1 MNLNSLTANW
11 REKIASQVPDS
22 DSIEKAFCDQAS
34 QQVTNKLKPLMKAPY
49 RLGFEIVKQND
60 SMTHMLGIFAFKISD
75 DLVYAPVFF
84 LSGKIAGTDL
94 LYRCAPKTFVP
105 ANEDWANY
113 LIEQDK
119 DNTGRGISKDIRRQS
134 PTNVDL
140 TKINRPPAYLHSV
153 KYASRHESFAP
164 EGGWDALLSEWTKE
178 ASLSPLLKEFI
189 VEDGGMDSVEKIASA
204 ITNSHSF
211 AEALACNVAE
221 DAYLPPEL
229 LAKLTKK
236 AAKREDKL
244 VLFSGD
250 MFKSLL
256 HVPSGDHEKAAS
268 AMSEKGYFLMDK
280 RASEDISV
288 ITVDG
293 GAHTLTG
300 VSEPGVYKVVTQ
312 TDGSV
317 EAFCAPESSDDLGCC
332 GSGDKG
338 HSHLLQSPDAYDE
351 VDGHHSPLI
360 AVVELTGK
368 KATNSGRHVLGEE
381 VTDTEWNAPKADEK
395 LPKNEW
401 EKHMDDTM
409 SVGKSYRIFDSN
421 AGTLSKPL
429 HVVSKEEKNGV
440 TLYEVLPYPSSW
452 VTSIDIRHNPDYSE
466 VRLSEG
472 ILGHTAKFIE
482 VGSEAKER
490 AGIENSSKLNP
501 AYDFEVKHLVLG
513 GDGSLHDWIVREGDH
528 VKAATLHNVNETEF
542 YFKAGP
548 RSMSDRMT
556 KLATVLALTSQFHTT
571 EESAEELIKESKARG
586 SVRFYI
592 EAPIEK
598 RAAVTRLTR
607 EPNFI
612 TNYDHT
618 YNTDLEV
625 PQRFVLPT
633 DTEQFQA
640 PDQRVGD
647 AWDPSMGQGPQ
658 KNLKNGGKPD
668 GIPTS
673 ILLKLRPD
681 EMSSF
686 AQEHGL
692 PHVFEHGVVGSLL
705 STYDSSSMIDK
716 YLPKMEDALDAV
728 GRTLFLFYW
737 KPTDFQKL
745 YGTDDMESLENEMLS
760 NFKSWG
766 DMVLNLMKK
775 CQVKNNGSV
784 AFSN

>member
-1 MNLNSLTANW
+1 MNLNSLTDNW
-11 REKIASQVPDS
+11 REKIASSVPD
-22 DSIEKAFCDQAS
+22 DDATEKAFADQAA
-34 QQVTNKLKPLMKAPY
+34 QQVANKLKPLMKSPY
-49 RLGFEIVKQND
+49 YIGFEVVKKND
-60 SMTHMLGIFAFKISD
+60 ALSHMLGIFAFKISD
-75 DLVYAPVFF
+75 DLVYSPAFF
-84 LSGKIAGTDL
+84 LSGTCKGSDL
-94 LYRCAPKTFVP
+94 LYRCTPKTFVP
-105 ANEDWANY
+105 GNEDWANY
-113 LIEQDK
+113 LIEEDK

-134 PTNVDL
+134 PMNVDL

-153 KYASRHESFAP
+153 KYASRNESFAP
-164 EGGWDALLSEWTKE
+164 EGGWDSVLSEFAKE
-178 ASLSPLLKEFI
+178 ASLAPLMKEFI
-189 VEDGGMDSVEKIASA
+189 VEDGGMDAVEKIAHA
-204 ITNSHSF
+204 ITNSHPF

-236 AAKREDKL
+236 ASKPEDKL
-244 VLFSGD
+244 VLFGGD
-250 MFKSLL
+250 MFKALL
-256 HVPSGDHEKAAS
+256 HVPNGEHEKAAS
-268 AMSEKGYFLMDK
+268 AMSDKGYYLMDK

-300 VSEPGVYKVVTQ
+300 VSAPGVYKVVTQ

-317 EAFCAPESSDDLGCC
+317 EAFCAPESSDDLECC

-338 HSHLLQSPDAYDE
+338 HTHLHPAPYAYAD

-368 KATNSGRHVLGEE
+368 RATNSGRHVLGEE
-381 VTDTEWNAPKADEK
+381 VVSSEWDAPKADEK
-395 LPKNEW
+395 LPTNEW
-401 EKHMDDTM
+401 EKHLGDTM

-452 VTSIDIRHNPDYSE
+452 VTTIDIRHNPDYPDC
-466 VRLSEG
+466 RLQDG
-472 ILGHTAKFIE
+472 ILGHCAKFIE

-490 AGIENSSKLNP
+490 AGNDNSSKLNP

-513 GDGSLHDWIVREGDH
+513 GDSSLHDWIVRNGDH

-548 RSMSDRMT
+548 RAISNRMT
-556 KLATVLALTSQFHTT
+556 KLATVLALVSEYHTR
-571 EESAEELIKESKARG
+571 EEDAEALIKESKAKG

-607 EPNFI
+607 EPNFM

-618 YNTDLEV
+618 FNTDVEL
-625 PQRFVLPT
+625 PQRFALPT
-633 DTEQFQA
+633 ETEQFQA

-658 KNLKNGGKPD
+658 KNLKNNGKPD
-668 GIPTS
+668 GIPKE

-681 EMSSF
+681 QMSSF
-686 AQEHGL
+686 AQEHNL

-737 KPTDFQKL
+737 KPADFQKL
-745 YGTDDMESLENEMLS
+745 YGTDDMESLENELLS

-784 AFSN
+784 AFAN